1 MLYKAA
7 SFQSLNLS
15 LTQMP
20 YLLSFCI
27 KRPPL
32 LSSGGHP
39 VAVLCLSF
47 FVIFTGIKR
56 APFNVMETKP
66 YVILYAI

>member
-1 MLYKAA
+1 
-7 SFQSLNLS
+7 
-15 LTQMP
+15 MP
-20 YLLSFCI
+20 QFIAHTNAVFVICI

>member
-20 YLLSFCI
+20 YLLSV
-27 KRPPL
+27 
-32 LSSGGHP
+32 LSGH
-39 VAVLCLSF
+39 
-47 FVIFTGIKR
+47 
-56 APFNVMETKP
+56 
-66 YVILYAI
+66 LY